1 MNADKFFYFVFS
13 KVQDGFGPEV
23 VGAGHNPLFVFLNT
37 ETDEAVGMFGS
48 ESLQDASILATQGGG
63 VNEVLHM
70 YLSDAGLS
78 DFNRTT
84 GSEVTTAF
92 LMELARAALDR
103 DTSDFEE
110 ENEISA
116 TILENSEINDEEK
129 LSELMGCHGI
139 WVMSLDSLEIEFDEE
154 QKRLLIDAEAY
165 EDLGAAVNEILVE
178 KSDQTAV
185 FLNS

>member
-23 VGAGHNPLFVFLNT
+23 VGAGHKPLFAFLNT

-48 ESLQDASILATQGGG
+48 EALQDASVLATQGGG
-63 VNEVLHM
+63 INEILHM

-78 DFNRTT
+78 DFCQTT
-84 GSEVTTAF
+84 GSEVTTSF
-92 LMELARAALDR
+92 LMELAVAALDR

-110 ENEISA
+110 ENEVSA

-129 LSELMGCHGI
+129 LSELMGCFGI
-139 WVMSLDSLEIEFDEE
+139 WVMSLDSLKIEFDEK
-154 QKRLLIDAEAY
+154 QKKLLIDAESY
-165 EDLGAAVNEILVE
+165 EDLGAAVNDILVD

-185 FLNS
+185 FLNN